1 MEHFAN
7 SFILTMLHSVWQMAV
22 LLLLYIGANVFMQKR
37 LPIVRRNLLLL
48 LLCGQFLLSIISFFI
63 LYYRPGAY
71 LLLNISQLPLLADT
85 PNAIQY
91 FSNWFFYGYTG
102 VCLYKAAVA
111 MLGWRRFGSVQQ
123 AGWSKPPI
131 HIREFTK
138 FNAELMGIRQKVQI
152 WYSDHIQSP
161 LVFGFLKPI
170 ILLPVAI
177 SNHLSIAQTE
187 ALIIHELSHIKQQ
200 DFAINWFLMLV
211 DTLFWF
217 NPFVKIAI
225 QKIKIEREKNCD
237 IQVLQFKY
245 PALSYAEALLWI
257 ARQPLCTVGIKDSLN
272 AVGKQNE
279 LLHRI
284 QYFSSANPGTQ
295 KPGAYLQVLVILLMS
310 MMAVFQYQLS
320 ANNNSSSPT
329 APAVV
334 KLTERSLFIS
344 AAAPQWVDW
353 NTTLQTASVAAA
365 PEKTIEINQNK
376 ASRFP
381 QQIILAEEN
390 RSRESIPENIAHAI
404 PVEEIPVA
412 ISPIVPEPRI
422 STVSLL
428 DEQPQLKTKDL
439 ILEEQGSNGSIK
451 TTVYKLY
458 QTQTGEW
465 KLASMWIST
474 EQPITDSLRVRMNTD
489 TTLVKIFPT
498 VQ

>member
-22 LLLLYIGANVFMQKR
+22 LLLLYMAANVFMQKR

-48 LLCGQFLLSIISFFI
+48 LLGGQFLLSIISFLIIYF
-63 LYYRPGAY
+63 RPGAY

-91 FSNWFFYGYTG
+91 FSNWFFYGYTA
-102 VCLYKAAVA
+102 VCLYKAVLA
-111 MLGWRRFGSVQQ
+111 MMGWRRFGSIQQ

-138 FNAELMGIRQKVQI
+138 FHAELMGIRQKVQV
-152 WYSDHIQSP
+152 WYSEHIQSP
-161 LVFGFLKPI
+161 LVFGFLKPV
-170 ILLPVAI
+170 ILLPLAI

-200 DFAINWFLMLV
+200 DFALNWFLLLIE
-211 DTLFWF
+211 TLFWF

-237 IQVLQFKY
+237 MQVLQFKY

-257 ARQPLCTVGIKDSLN
+257 ARQPLSTERVQVSLN
-272 AVGKQNE
+272 AVGKQKE

-284 QYFSSANPGTQ
+284 QYFSSTNPGSKKT
-295 KPGAYLQVLVILLMS
+295 GAYLQVLAILLMS
-310 MMAVFQYQLS
+310 MMVVFQYHLS
-320 ANNNSSSPT
+320 ANNKSASPSG
-329 APAVV
+329 PAVV

-344 AAAPQWVDW
+344 AATPQWVDW

-365 PEKTIEINQNK
+365 PETTIEINNTAAPK
-376 ASRFP
+376 FP
-381 QQIILAEEN
+381 QQSIFSEKN
-390 RSRESIPENIAHAI
+390 PSKESKKINLAHAI
-404 PVEEIPVA
+404 PVEDSFADEGGAITGALATNVA
-412 ISPIVPEPRI
+412 FVEAQ
-422 STVSLL
+422 LA
-428 DEQPQLKTKDL
+428 LKTKDL

-465 KLASMWIST
+465 KLATMWIST
-474 EQPITDSLRVRMNTD
+474 EQPITDSLRLRMNTD
-489 TTLVKIFPT
+489 TTVVKIFPT